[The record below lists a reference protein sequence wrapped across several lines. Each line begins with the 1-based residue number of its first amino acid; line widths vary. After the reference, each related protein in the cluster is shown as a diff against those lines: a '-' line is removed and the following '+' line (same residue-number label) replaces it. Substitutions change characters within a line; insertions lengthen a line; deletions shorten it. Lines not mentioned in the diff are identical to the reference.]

1 MPKLDGRGGKHRVKG
16 PHETEEFCAL
26 WEAKRAAGEI
36 PQNMTGH
43 RDGYAR
49 AFTWGRQAERERW
62 THTLS
67 TYLTLVDAA
76 WAEACAAAASQGIT
90 SVEIGP
96 AQAAELT
103 LLAALREHIK

>member
-1 MPKLDGRGGKHRVKG
+1 MPKLGTRGGAARVKG
-16 PHETEEFCAL
+16 PHESAEFCAE
-26 WEAKRAAGEI
+26 WERRRVNGETTDMHGSRE
-36 PQNMTGH
+36 N
-43 RDGYAR
+43 YAR
-49 AFTWGRQAERERW
+49 AFAWGQQAERERW
-62 THTLS
+62 THTLR

-76 WAEACAAAASQGIT
+76 WAEACAMAASQGIA